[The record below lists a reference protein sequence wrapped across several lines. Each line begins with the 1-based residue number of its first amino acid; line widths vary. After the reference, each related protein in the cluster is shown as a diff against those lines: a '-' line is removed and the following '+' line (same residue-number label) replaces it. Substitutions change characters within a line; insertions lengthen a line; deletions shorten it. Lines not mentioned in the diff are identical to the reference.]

1 MKKSVYCLASCIAAA
16 FIVGCSSNNQT
27 STSETPAAVVCSG
40 VCGEQEFTR
49 AQQLHHGDGVEQNYD
64 AALAE
69 YLKAAKAGNVAAMTQ
84 AAVLYQEGLTSQGSK
99 PELAVEWLMVA
110 AKQQDAEA
118 QFLLAENF
126 WNGVGAEQDFGKA
139 EFWYN
144 QAALNKHQEAAYL
157 LGLYYFEGENMDE
170 DPEQAYVWMSIA
182 ALLGHGNAPGD
193 RDFLIGEELDMTQK
207 KAAWKEVD
215 RLIKEMGIEVP
226 W

>member
-27 STSETPAAVVCSG
+27 NTSEAAAAVVCSG

-84 AAVLYQEGLTSQGSK
+84 AAVLYQDGLTSQGTK

-126 WNGVGAEQDFGKA
+126 WNGVGTEQDFGKA

-144 QAALNKHQEAAYL
+144 QAALNKHKEAAYL

-215 RLIKEMGIEVP
+215 RLINKMGIEVP